1 MNTKIPQFAKLLS
14 QAIASFRVKSVVDP
28 LIKLLVVMIILV
40 IITAWLKLPEWL
52 SIVLLCFSG
61 LVLLLLL
68 CSYIGFA
75 IFKPDYLRSESYNLR
90 KQSLSILGDKDNYK
104 CIDMRHVVDIANPY
118 LENKEEKEEKGA
130 EDE

>member
-1 MNTKIPQFAKLLS
+1 MSPELPQFAKLLS

-52 SIVLLCFSG
+52 TIVLLCFSG
-61 LVLLLLL
+61 LDLLLLL

-75 IFKPDYLRSESYNLR
+75 IFNPDYLRSESYNLR

-118 LENKEEKEEKGA
+118 LENKEKKEEKGA

>member
-1 MNTKIPQFAKLLS
+1 MNTKIPQFVKLLS

-28 LIKLLVVMIILV
+28 LIKLLVVMIIFV
-40 IITAWLKLPEWL
+40 VFSAWLTLPEWIT
-52 SIVLLCFSG
+52 IVLLCFSG
-61 LVLLLLL
+61 LILLLLL

-104 CIDMRHVVDIANPY
+104 CIDMRHLVDIANPY
-118 LENKEEKEEKGA
+118 FEENEVKEKKGD